1 MLRDFQSMLS
11 RLYGI
16 EQSLDVRDFLLT
28 DARLLAELEG
38 NGDARPAPEKVL
50 VHESAGELGITL
62 YLDAELLER
71 LTSTDPRRRLTRANL
86 ADFWTVLEG
95 VSHFNYITWNA
106 AADKS
111 ITLLE
116 VEMQAEVD
124 KYVSALLLLGQQSNS
139 GLIES
144 LFGRLFDDPTFD
156 ANLGPRELSRYRAAS
171 LYAGRFCHS
180 LEQRFPAAS
189 FAPAMLT
196 ELRAF
201 FRQSQPEKVG
211 HIQSALFA

>member
-1 MLRDFQSMLS
+1 MLRDFQLMLS

-16 EQSLDVRDFLLT
+16 EQALDVCDFLLT

-38 NGDARPAPEKVL
+38 GADVRPTPEKVL
-50 VHESAGELGITL
+50 VQESSDEMGITL
-62 YLDAELLER
+62 YLDAKLLER
-71 LTSTDPRRRLTRANL
+71 LTSLDPRRQLSRANL

-116 VEMQAEVD
+116 IEMQAEVD
-124 KYVSALLLLGQQSNS
+124 KYVSARLLLGQQSDNT
-139 GLIES
+139 LIDS
-144 LFGRLFDDPTFD
+144 LFSRLFDDPGFD
-156 ANLGPRELSRYRAAS
+156 ASLGPSELSRYRSAS
-171 LYAGRFCHS
+171 LYAGRFCRS
-180 LEQRFPAAS
+180 LEQRFPTTS
-189 FAPAMLT
+189 LAPEMLE

-201 FRQSQPEKVG
+201 FRLSQPAKVG